1 MVLHRNRLLLVLLLW
16 LLLTGININKAYH
29 IDDAFHLEAALWIKD
44 HPASPMSGLIN
55 WKDAPTPLYTHNQPP
70 LFFFLLAQVI
80 KVTGTGEIPL
90 HLFLSVFTL
99 LALFLFNKL
108 TEVLKLRD
116 GSLLLL
122 LFAFNPALVV
132 NQNLMTDVPLLT
144 TVLASALFLL
154 KAGES
159 NRTRN
164 YFLSA
169 LVVGLGLMI
178 KYSVLPLLV
187 VIALIIAFRRDFRYL
202 WVLAVP
208 LGMLALWSVWNLA
221 EFGSVHFLDRPRS
234 SFHINRVW
242 SVISVTGALV
252 VFSFSLIHI
261 HRFRTWLRFILF
273 GLFAAFLVLIPVVL
287 AVQPTQPGISFIFNM
302 LFEING
308 LIVVFLLTS
317 MLISDIRRKGLA
329 TYFKTTD
336 LVVVLYILSTGA
348 FILLFAPFM
357 ATRHILLIL
366 PFILLFAAPV
376 IETAGR
382 AMNRTSLAITI
393 ALGLLLGVSDYMFA
407 GFYRKT
413 ASQFVPSGEAAI
425 WSAGHWGWQ
434 WYTSQN
440 GVKQYESGTTA
451 VKKGDL
457 FIYPAKVA
465 KQEFKE
471 ILVLDTIQKIY
482 DKGNAFTFFSG
493 NYKASFYSSAVRVAP
508 WCYSLRPIDTI
519 YVCRVTANH
528 GTVKQAIRPA
538 LWEQSHRQTVNGNIP

>member
-1 MVLHRNRLLLVLLLW
+1 MALFRNRLLLVLVLW
-16 LLLTGININKAYH
+16 LMLTAININKAYH

-44 HPASPMSGLIN
+44 HPATPMSGLIN

-90 HLFLSVFTL
+90 HLFLSVFTF
-99 LALFLFNKL
+99 LALFLFNRL
-108 TEVLKLRD
+108 TEVLKLVN
-116 GSLLLL
+116 GSFLLL
-122 LFAFNPALVV
+122 LFAFNPAMVV
-132 NQNLMTDVPLLT
+132 NQNLMTDVPLLV

-159 NRTRN
+159 SKTRN

-169 LVVGLGLMI
+169 LVVGFGLLI

-208 LGMLALWSVWNLA
+208 LGMLALWSGWNLA

-234 SFHINRVW
+234 GFHINRVW
-242 SVISVTGALV
+242 SVISVTGALAL
-252 VFSFSLIHI
+252 FSFSLTHI
-261 HRFRTWLRFILF
+261 HRFRALLRYLLF
-273 GLFAAFLVLIPVVL
+273 GLFAAFLVMIPVVL
-287 AVQPTQPGISFIFNM
+287 FIQPSQPLISFIFNM
-302 LFEING
+302 LFEVNG
-308 LIVVFLLTS
+308 LIVVFLLIS
-317 MLISDIRRKGLA
+317 FLISGIRREGFVAYL
-329 TYFKTTD
+329 KTTE
-336 LVVVLYILSTGA
+336 LIIVLFILSIGA

-366 PFILLFAAPV
+366 PFILLYSAPV
-376 IETAGR
+376 IETATR
-382 AMNRTSLAITI
+382 AMNRTSLALTI
-393 ALGLLLGVSDYMFA
+393 ALGILLGISDYKFA

-413 ASQFVPSGEAAI
+413 AAQFVPSGDAAI

-434 WYTSQN
+434 WYTTQN
-440 GVKQYESGTTA
+440 GVKQYETGSTA
-451 VKKGDL
+451 VKEGDL

-482 DKGNAFTFFSG
+482 EKGNVFTFFSG

-508 WCYSLRPIDTI
+508 WCYSLRPVDTI
-519 YVCRVTANH
+519 YVCRVTGNH
-528 GTVKQAIRPA
+528 GTVK
-538 LWEQSHRQTVNGNIP
+538 

>member
-44 HPASPMSGLIN
+44 HPATPMSGTIN

-80 KVTGTGEIPL
+80 RVAGTGEIPL
-90 HLFLSVFTL
+90 HVFLSGFTL

-108 TEVLKLRD
+108 TEVLKLSN
-116 GSLLLL
+116 GSFLLL

-159 NRTRN
+159 NKTRN
-164 YFLSA
+164 YLLSA
-169 LVVGLGLMI
+169 LIAGSGLLI

-187 VIALIIAFRRDFRYL
+187 VMVLIISFRRDFRYL

-208 LGMLALWSVWNLA
+208 MGMLALWSVWNLA

-287 AVQPTQPGISFIFNM
+287 AVQPTQPQISFIFNM
-302 LFEING
+302 LFEVNG
-308 LIVVFLLTS
+308 LIVAFLLIS
-317 MLISDIRRKGLA
+317 FLISRIRKEGFEAYL
-329 TYFKTTD
+329 KTADT
-336 LVVVLYILSTGA
+336 VIVLFILSIGA
-348 FILLFAPFM
+348 FVLLFAPFM

-376 IETAGR
+376 IKTASL
-382 AMNRTSLAITI
+382 AMNRTSLALTI
-393 ALGLLLGVSDYMFA
+393 ALGLLLGISDYMFA

-413 ASQFVPSGEAAI
+413 ASQFIPSGGVEI

-440 GVKQYESGTTA
+440 GVKQYESGSTA
-451 VKKGDL
+451 VKEGDL

-482 DKGNAFTFFSG
+482 DMGNVFTFFSG
-493 NYKASFYSSAVRVAP
+493 NYKASFYSSSVRVAP
-508 WCYSLRPIDTI
+508 WCYSLRPVDTV

-538 LWEQSHRQTVNGNIP
+538 L